1 MADFSI
7 RSDSVDVEQ
16 IMRQIR
22 ARIREKRG
30 ADYTEQ
36 EIRQLADAKLE
47 TFLDPT
53 RVRSDLLGEFRRA
66 RTEEP
71 APPNY
76 SFEDSTIFE
85 THRGPLRSIRRL
97 LRPVLKL
104 FFNPN
109 PISEALH
116 IQAKLNA
123 RNAER
128 LARMETLY
136 YELIHN
142 LVVEVT
148 RLSIEVKNMK
158 MTVDSVAGRL
168 DFDERR
174 ARALEGA
181 VQYRPAPSRQPRT
194 PSPGEGDR
202 PSERPSSSEGGAAPQ
217 GQGEQ
222 GERRRRR
229 RRRGRRRHGD
239 GAPQG
244 PAAAS
249 ADGAAGAGRND
260 APAPQTADSGHGDS
274 LGESFEPDDQP

>member
-36 EIRQLADAKLE
+36 EIRHLANAKLE

-53 RVRSDLLGEFRRA
+53 RVRSDLLSEFKRA
-66 RTEEP
+66 RTGEP

-85 THRGPLRSIRRL
+85 THRGPLRAIRRL

-109 PISEALH
+109 PIAEALH

-123 RNAER
+123 RSAER

-148 RLSIEVKNMK
+148 RLSIDVKNMK

-174 ARALEGA
+174 ARALEGV
-181 VQYRPAPSRQPRT
+181 VQYRPAEAPQART
-194 PSPGEGDR
+194 SSTGEGELPPDR
-202 PSERPSSSEGGAAPQ
+202 PSDRGPGQ
-217 GQGEQ
+217 QGEP

-229 RRRGRRRHGD
+229 RRRGRRRQAEGP
-239 GAPQG
+239 PQG
-244 PAAAS
+244 PAVS
-249 ADGAAGAGRND
+249 SPEGAVPPDRNE
-260 APAPQTADSGHGDS
+260 APAPAAADAPPGDGG
-274 LGESFEPDDQP
+274 GEPFESDDQP

>member
-7 RSDSVDVEQ
+7 RSDTVDVEQ

-36 EIRQLADAKLE
+36 EIRQLANARLE
-47 TFLDPT
+47 TCLDPS
-53 RVRSDLLGEFRRA
+53 RVRSDLLSEFKRA
-66 RTEEP
+66 RSEEP

-76 SFEDSTIFE
+76 SFEDGTIFE
-85 THRGPLRSIRRL
+85 THRAPLRALRRL
-97 LRPVLKL
+97 LQPILKL

-123 RNAER
+123 RTAER
-128 LARMETLY
+128 LARIESLY

-142 LVVEVT
+142 LVLEVT

-174 ARALEGA
+174 ARALEGV
-181 VQYRPAPSRQPRT
+181 VQYRPAA
-194 PSPGEGDR
+194 PSPARPETPDQDKSPDR
-202 PSERPSSSEGGAAPQ
+202 SGGAELA
-217 GQGEQ
+217 
-222 GERRRRR
+222 ERRRRR
-229 RRRGRRRHGD
+229 RRRGRRRHPGEGVQPH
-239 GAPQG
+239 GAAREAAGSTEHDVPLG
-244 PAAAS
+244 GSTHDAGEGTAAS
-249 ADGAAGAGRND
+249 A
-260 APAPQTADSGHGDS
+260 ADSSGADDAA
-274 LGESFEPDDQP
+274 ESFERDEHS